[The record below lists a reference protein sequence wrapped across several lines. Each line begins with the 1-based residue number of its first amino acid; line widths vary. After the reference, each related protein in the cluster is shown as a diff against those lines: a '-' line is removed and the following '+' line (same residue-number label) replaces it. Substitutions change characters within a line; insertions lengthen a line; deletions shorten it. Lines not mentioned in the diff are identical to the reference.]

1 MTTTTTPLQ
10 VSAQAVEQLIRKDI
24 ETSKRLATLLTK
36 EQTALKERSHNILRE
51 LLSEKQTLMAK
62 LESNANPRSRWAGF
76 LAERSQLSQEQCWA
90 RLLKE
95 LNSDLLPNLWQEFED
110 AIKQC
115 KVQNEVNGKV
125 ISRSQSTLKQ
135 LLGVLRGQYIESPK
149 LYNSAGTAQSQNLS
163 HTVVKA

>member
-1 MTTTTTPLQ
+1 MNTTNTPLQ

-24 ETSKRLATLLTK
+24 DTSEQLTALLTR
-36 EQTALKERSHNILRE
+36 EQTALKERAHNTLRE

-62 LESNANPRSRWAGF
+62 LESNANQRSRWASF
-76 LAERSQLSQEQCWA
+76 LAERSQLTQEQCWE

-95 LNSDLLPNLWQEFED
+95 LNSELLPNLWCEFEEK
-110 AIKQC
+110 IKEC
-115 KVQNEVNGKV
+115 RRQNDVNGKV

-149 LYNSAGTAQSQNLS
+149 LYNATGTAHSQNLS